1 MTNINKSSKKTATSF
16 ELKKKD
22 QIIFHIRFLLM
33 TNINKSSKK
42 RATSFE
48 LKKDPIKMHDLLMN
62 KSVLKMEI
70 QFSMYDLFNNEEEK
84 GF

>member
-1 MTNINKSSKKTATSF
+1 
-16 ELKKKD
+16 
-22 QIIFHIRFLLM
+22 M

-48 LKKDPIKMHDLLMN
+48 LKEDPTKMHDILMN

-70 QFSMYDLFNNEEEK
+70 QFSMYDLFNNEKKK
-84 GF
+84 GFLGVLDTQNYNRISPVIIYFSLIKFTF

>member
-1 MTNINKSSKKTATSF
+1 
-16 ELKKKD
+16 
-22 QIIFHIRFLLM
+22 M

-48 LKKDPIKMHDLLMN
+48 LKKDPTKMHDLLMN

-70 QFSMYDLFNNEEEK
+70 QFSMYDLFNNEKEK
-84 GF
+84 GFQGFKIHRIIIRQVQLLFISL

>member
-1 MTNINKSSKKTATSF
+1 
-16 ELKKKD
+16 
-22 QIIFHIRFLLM
+22 M

-70 QFSMYDLFNNEEEK
+70 QFSMYDLFNNEKEK

>member
-1 MTNINKSSKKTATSF
+1 
-16 ELKKKD
+16 
-22 QIIFHIRFLLM
+22 M

-48 LKKDPIKMHDLLMN
+48 LKKDPTKMHDLLMN

-70 QFSMYDLFNNEEEK
+70 QFSMYDLFNNEKEK